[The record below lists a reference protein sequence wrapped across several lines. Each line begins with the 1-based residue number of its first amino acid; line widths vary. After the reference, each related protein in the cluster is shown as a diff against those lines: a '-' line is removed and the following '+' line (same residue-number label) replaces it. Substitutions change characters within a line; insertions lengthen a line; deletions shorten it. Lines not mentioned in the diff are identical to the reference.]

1 MTKEKIETLKKL
13 IAIHLLYIIVC
24 YLVNNDCGLL
34 FGCIFFGTSFI
45 VSLYE
50 NKIIVKNCNK
60 F

>member
-13 IAIHLLYIIVC
+13 IVIHSLYILLC
-24 YLVNNDCGLL
+24 YLIDNNIGLI